1 MSDDQTPIFSAD
13 DDDED
18 DDDLTPT
25 PEDSNGSARLETI
38 VDPTAEAA
46 NREEAARSL
55 LAAIEQGDN
64 PDAYDPVDDGDSTAE
79 ESVPSVAFNFHPCE
93 PPSDHPL
100 FFELE
105 AWVRWLVWHFELGE
119 TVPPCWAEHP
129 AVVEEMAGLYEGWT
143 GIYTASAEG
152 HHPLDQLSWLGHLD
166 SSLARVATK
175 WDRSGCGPRGVHEN
189 KTRSVWPDMAEPNSS
204 HPRVISALVGMTTG
218 DAEPF

>member
-1 MSDDQTPIFSAD
+1 MSDDQTPIFGAD
-13 DDDED
+13 DDDEV
-18 DDDLTPT
+18 DLTPS

-38 VDPTAEAA
+38 MDSTPQGA

-55 LAAIEQGDN
+55 LAAIEQGND
-64 PDAYDPVDDGDSTAE
+64 PDAGDPDDGGDPTDE
-79 ESVPSVAFNFHPCE
+79 LVPSVAFNFRPYE

-119 TVPPCWAEHP
+119 IVAPCWAEHP

-143 GIYTASAEG
+143 GIYTAGAEG

-175 WDRSGCGPRGVHEN
+175 WDRSGCGPRGVHED
-189 KTRSVWPDMAEPNSS
+189 KTRSVWPDMAEANGS
-204 HPRVISALVGMTTG
+204 HPQVICALVGMTTG
-218 DAEPF
+218 EPEPF